1 MGNKIL
7 ALFLVLLSSLAGH
20 ADEET
25 PNSIQARR
33 IFDTAYN
40 QVFGEQG
47 SKLHYD
53 VNIIGLYK
61 TNGTI
66 WLKGKKQKFIDNR
79 VTSWSDGKTAYM
91 AYKKKKTVEIY
102 DANSNKKDKF
112 SGRFKFSLDDFT
124 YNIKNDSDGLM
135 LILKQKKKVKG
146 TIKEVRALV
155 DRTTYAP
162 IKIRIKVAFI
172 WTTIRI
178 SDFQSG
184 SVSDEEFVFPA
195 DKYSSG
201 WKFHDNR

>member
-1 MGNKIL
+1 
-7 ALFLVLLSSLAGH
+7 
-20 ADEET
+20 
-25 PNSIQARR
+25 
-33 IFDTAYN
+33 
-40 QVFGEQG
+40 
-47 SKLHYD
+47 
-53 VNIIGLYK
+53 
-61 TNGTI
+61 
-66 WLKGKKQKFIDNR
+66 
-79 VTSWSDGKTAYM
+79 M

-124 YNIKNDSDGLM
+124 YNIKNNSDGLM